1 MTRQALGKWGENIA
15 ANYLLDKGYE
25 ILGRNV
31 RTSYGELDLVTRFGD
46 VLVFVEVKTRRTT
59 EFGLP
64 EQSITQQKRSHILQA
79 AQSYLLANEL
89 SEIDWR
95 IDVIAINMARGQS
108 TVITQFENAIY

>member
-15 ANYLLDKGYE
+15 ATYLLDKGYE
-25 ILGRNV
+25 ILERNV

-64 EQSITQQKRSHILQA
+64 EKSITQQKMSHILQA
-79 AQSYLLANEL
+79 AQSYLIAHEFP
-89 SEIDWR
+89 EIDWR
-95 IDVIAINMARGQS
+95 IDVIAINKARGQS
-108 TVITQFENAIY
+108 AVITHFENAIH